1 MEAEQ
6 RKRKRRHDTQARK
19 HTSTQA
25 SRYPGI
31 QNTYSM
37 CGEGPSR
44 TTWQHVPL
52 NAHMHSTWNT
62 GGFHSMNNKLAVCVS
77 EFKLIKR
84 RELHCWRGETQ
95 REPRRNPPTQ
105 IDTMAGY
112 RMLEPYLDKCGR
124 IGNVILQTLK
134 KKGKGNTR
142 VLKERVEFRGKG
154 LEFTQ

>member
-19 HTSTQA
+19 HTSFQV
-25 SRYPGI
+25 SRYPEHVFYVRRGSFP
-31 QNTYSM
+31 NNMAARSVECTYAFNMEYGRISFY
-37 CGEGPSR
+37 E
-44 TTWQHVPL
+44 QQ
-52 NAHMHSTWNT
+52 
-62 GGFHSMNNKLAVCVS
+62 LAAVRVS

-84 RELHCWRGETQ
+84 RELHLLAWGNTKRP
-95 REPRRNPPTQ
+95 RRRNPPTQ

-134 KKGKGNTR
+134 KKGKGNTA
-142 VLKERVEFRGKG
+142 F
-154 LEFTQ
+154 